1 MLFLIILDVLSST
14 PLFWRGGGVIFVICS
29 FYEKGYSYILDW
41 MYSKTVLFKRLNYQ
55 LRLYPCIH
63 LYCNLNRPI
72 VYMWSLNRD
81 VLLLIET
88 TKSINMLSGYS
99 FMPNLNKHLNYN
111 HVFVAWYKLRLM
123 AQVNTYFSLYFLN
136 NFHFIK
142 HLHVSWFY
150 RRIWQQKFLIRQF
163 PTSMH
168 VDIDYIYVY
177 VK

>member
-1 MLFLIILDVLSST
+1 MYCLLPPF
-14 PLFWRGGGVIFVICS
+14 FGGGGVIFVICS

-41 MYSKTVLFKRLNYQ
+41 VYSKTVLFKRLNYQ
-55 LRLYPCIH
+55 LRLYIHAFTCIVIWIGP
-63 LYCNLNRPI
+63 LFTI
-72 VYMWSLNRD
+72 MWSLNRD

-177 VK
+177 FK